1 LWYNKDTVKERK
13 EVIKMMEKLLK
24 MLEELAAD
32 VDYGVREIEGEKPEV
47 VITVDDFEGFDDD
60 WSEVMRDY
68 DEEAVDGLI
77 KWLEENCISEDGDF
91 YSYYHFEEFDVE
103 LGYTSF
109 DI

>member
-1 LWYNKDTVKERK
+1 
-13 EVIKMMEKLLK
+13 MMEKLLK

-32 VDYGVREIEGEKPEV
+32 VDYRVREIEGEKPEV
-47 VITVDDFEGFDDD
+47 VITVNDFEGFDDD
-60 WSEVMRDY
+60 WSEVMRNY
-68 DEEAVDGLI
+68 DVEAVDGLI
-77 KWLEENCISEDGDF
+77 KWLEEHCISEDDNL